1 MQVRYHLERLGVV
14 AVFSLLAC
22 AVVHGQQV
30 APKKRVAVL
39 NFDNPSVGPDAP
51 SGMFGANGGDV
62 GKGVSVLLI
71 QKLVEGGK
79 YTVVDRSALEKLLK
93 EQSADENEHMDA
105 YQLAAKIGRMVGLD
119 AMIIGA
125 VTRYGVDETNK
136 KATGTA
142 GSFVTGMK
150 TRRSKAYVDI
160 TARIFN
166 VTTGQAESSFTGSGE
181 SSRAGEIMVMPT
193 RGKSATSLEMLG
205 SDFVE
210 TLFSE
215 ATGSAVEQLAT
226 QLNAFAEKVPTL
238 RLKIE
243 ARVAEVSGKSLTL
256 NVGSKG
262 GLKTGQQLSI
272 LRDPLATAA
281 SANGGGLVPLP
292 ERIGTA
298 IVTEV
303 GEGYATAEFSGSREP
318 KVGDV
323 VRDANALP
331 AAE

>member
-1 MQVRYHLERLGVV
+1 MKVRFHLQSLGVV
-14 AVFSLLAC
+14 AVFSLLVC
-22 AVVHGQQV
+22 AVVHGQQAV
-30 APKKRVAVL
+30 PRKRVAVL
-39 NFDNPSVGPDAP
+39 NFDNPTVGPDAP
-51 SGMFGANGGDV
+51 SGMFSADGGDV

-79 YTVVDRSALEKLLK
+79 YTVVDRSALEELLK

-125 VTRYGVDETNK
+125 ITRYGVDETNK
-136 KATGTA
+136 KATGSA
-142 GSFVTGMK
+142 GGFATGMK

-166 VTTGQAESSFTGSGE
+166 VTTGQVESSFAGSGE
-181 SSRAGEIMVMPT
+181 SSRAGEIMIMPT
-193 RGKSATSLEMLG
+193 RGKPATALEILG
-205 SDFVE
+205 SDFVN
-210 TLFSE
+210 TLFGE
-215 ATGSAVEQLAT
+215 ATGGAVEQLAT
-226 QLNAFAEKVPTL
+226 ELNAFAEKVPTL
-238 RLKIE
+238 HLKIE
-243 ARVAEVSGKSLTL
+243 GRVAEVSGKTLTL
-256 NVGSKG
+256 NVGSKAG
-262 GLKTGQQLSI
+262 VKTGQQLSI
-272 LRDPLATAA
+272 LRDPEATAA
-281 SANGGGLVPLP
+281 SANRAGVVPLP

-303 GEGYATAEFSGSREP
+303 GEGYASAEFSGSQEP

-331 AAE
+331 AE